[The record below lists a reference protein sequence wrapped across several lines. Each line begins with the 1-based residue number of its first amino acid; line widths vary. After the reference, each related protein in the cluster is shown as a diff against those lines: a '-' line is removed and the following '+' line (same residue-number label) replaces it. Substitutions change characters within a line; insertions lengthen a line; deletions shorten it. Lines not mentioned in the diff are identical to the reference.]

1 MKKRITFQSALSL
14 LLCAAL
20 VCATLSGCQWGQG
33 KPEVVAPA
41 PVPVAEEP
49 AHPAP
54 LTAPDE
60 DEPDKEE
67 TVYVQAQAD
76 GAPDKVTVEVRLR
89 NPGDGKPVRDRSNLT
104 NIRSTKGDEEFT
116 QTGDALVWE
125 NHGEDISYKG
135 DSAQPLPVRVRVSA
149 ELDGKALPPGQLAG
163 RSGHLKLRFDYENL
177 TEQTV
182 TVKPKKKRDKKK
194 KKDKKEK
201 KTEPKA
207 KEYTVKVP
215 FVAMTAL
222 FLSEDVFSNVQV
234 TNGECIRT
242 DDQAIVVGYACPG
255 LAESLRLA
263 DFEATEELD
272 VPEYVELEADV
283 TDFELDFT
291 ATVLTPELAGKL
303 ETDTLDDLD
312 ELAQGLDELAE
323 ASDKLSDGAGKLSS
337 GLKKFQKYLKKHT
350 KAVHAVRKGSAQL
363 RKGLKSL
370 NAGTQAL
377 KEQMAQLEEQ
387 LPQPDEGS
395 DSLNAQEQT
404 PAALLQEAKK
414 VLDKLGSFAQG
425 VESYCQEVEDAKGSA
440 LASLEG
446 IDWTGL
452 EAGAAQTAQQQV
464 REACASA
471 LGELNLTSEQ
481 KEALTQK
488 LTGCIDLTGVS
499 ADAQEKAGEVQS
511 ALEGISDASALV
523 QGAQSLN
530 TAVEELQ
537 GVLTQMEPYVQS
549 LPALKELA
557 ASALAYAQGVKQL
570 SDGAGALAGALRQLD
585 SAGSKLNTGFSSAV
599 KGAEKLADALNEFD
613 EEGIEE
619 LTDQD
624 VGELALRLRAVRQVG
639 KAYQSFTGLADGH
652 SGAVRFVIE
661 TEEIREKD

>member
-20 VCATLSGCQWGQG
+20 VCAPLSGCQWEQG
-33 KPEVVAPA
+33 KPETVPPA

-49 AHPAP
+49 APPAP

-76 GAPDKVTVEVRLR
+76 GAPKKVTVEVRLR

-104 NIRSTKGDEEFT
+104 SIRSTKGDEEFT

-149 ELDGKALPPGQLAG
+149 ELDGKTLPPGQLAG
-163 RSGHLKLRFDYENL
+163 QSGHLKLRFDYENL

-182 TVKPKKKRDKKK
+182 TVQPKK
-194 KKDKKEK
+194 KKDKKK
-201 KTEPKA
+201 KDKKKKETEPKA

-215 FVAMTAL
+215 FVAMTVL

-291 ATVLTPELAGKL
+291 ATILTPELAGKL

-312 ELAQGLDELAE
+312 ELAQGLDDLAE

-337 GLKKFQKYLKKHT
+337 GLRKFQKYLKKYT
-350 KAVHAVRKGSAQL
+350 KAVHTVRKGSVQL

-377 KEQMAQLEEQ
+377 KEQMEQLEKQ

-440 LASLEG
+440 LTSLEG
-446 IDWTGL
+446 IDWAGL
-452 EAGAAQTAQQQV
+452 EACAAQTAQQQV

-471 LGELNLTSEQ
+471 LGELNLTDEQ
-481 KEALTQK
+481 KEALTRK

-499 ADAQEKAGEVQS
+499 ADAQEKAGQAQS
-511 ALEGISDASALV
+511 ALEGISDASDLV

-530 TAVEELQ
+530 TAAEELQ
-537 GVLTQMEPYVQS
+537 GIVTQMEPYVQS

-619 LTDQD
+619 LTDKD

-639 KAYQSFTGLADGH
+639 KAYQSFTGLEEGR